1 MQMSRI
7 QYIKTMILSDRIIE
21 GSDAY
26 KMAYVKSWVYEL
38 GRMSIHLRNCQSKRI
53 VYGFKEV

>member
-1 MQMSRI
+1 
-7 QYIKTMILSDRIIE
+7 MILPNRIIE
-21 GSDAY
+21 GSNEY

-38 GRMSIHLRNCQSKRI
+38 GRRSIHLRNCQSKRI

>member
-38 GRMSIHLRNCQSKRI
+38 DRI
-53 VYGFKEV
+53 FIYFSELLLKELPK

>member
-1 MQMSRI
+1 
-7 QYIKTMILSDRIIE
+7 MILSDRIIE

>member
-7 QYIKTMILSDRIIE
+7 QHIKTMILSDRIIE
-21 GSDAY
+21 GSNEY

-38 GRMSIHLRNCQSKRI
+38 DRISIHFSELLL
-53 VYGFKEV
+53 KELPK

>member
-1 MQMSRI
+1 
-7 QYIKTMILSDRIIE
+7 MILSDRIIE

-38 GRMSIHLRNCQSKRI
+38 DRMSIHLRNCQSERN

>member
-7 QYIKTMILSDRIIE
+7 QYIKTIILSDIIIE

-38 GRMSIHLRNCQSKRI
+38 GRIFIYFSELLL
-53 VYGFKEV
+53 KELPK

>member
-21 GSDAY
+21 GSNEY